1 MNRIEENT
9 REQQER
15 RGLGAGDYGPA
26 KFSEIIGYSEILM
39 LCWKIFGLMLFVRTK
54 ILNFVGK
61 SLNLALQYSAG
72 ATTPLESRTL
82 KKNDKVSTK

>member
-15 RGLGAGDYGPA
+15 RGLGAGDYGPP

-39 LCWKIFGLMLFVRTK
+39 LRWKIFGLLLLVRTK
-54 ILNFVGK
+54 VLNFIGK
-61 SLNLALQYSAG
+61 SLNLAHQYSTG
-72 ATTPLESRTL
+72 ARTSLESRTL
-82 KKNDKVSTK
+82 ENNDRVSTK